1 MNCSLKSYE
10 HIKNDHIELGKC
22 PQEKKKQKK
31 NRGLHALK
39 ASLRE
44 KISYRVL
51 ALLSHTFSVAC
62 DQGVL
67 YVKKTP

>member
-10 HIKNDHIELGKC
+10 HIKNDRIELGKC
-22 PQEKKKQKK
+22 PQEKKKNK
-31 NRGLHALK
+31 GLHALK

-44 KISYRVL
+44 QISYRVL

-62 DQGVL
+62 DQAVP
-67 YVKKTP
+67 YVKRTP